1 MIVKEVLVVEGYKR
15 RIADSILA
23 RKLQSSGAVLIE
35 GPKWCGKTTTAEQ
48 MAKSVVYINDPSANN
63 LERADVNLG
72 FLLEG
77 ETPHL
82 LDEWQLIPEIWDAV
96 RFEVDHRKNGFGQFI
111 LTGSAVPL
119 STDKILHTGT
129 GRFSRLRMRPMSL
142 YESEDSSG
150 EVSLEAL
157 FRQEQI
163 GGINRLDF
171 ARLAFLLCRGGWPS
185 SLALSDEA
193 SFDVVYNYVDSI
205 ITSDISRADNVSRD
219 RNRALRLLQAYAR
232 AQSTQTTVERICKD
246 IAANDA
252 EITRPTVC
260 SYLSALR
267 KIFVVEDVAA
277 WNPNLRSKTA
287 IQTSDTRYF
296 VDPSIAIAA
305 LSTGPEELMKAENLK
320 LFGQLFE
327 TMCIRDLRIYAET
340 IRGEIRHYRDRTG
353 LECDAV
359 LHKSSGEYALIEIKL
374 GGGNAIEY
382 GAENLNKLAA
392 KIQKNG
398 FSAPAF
404 LMVLSGTERYA
415 YRRKDGIYVVPVG
428 CLKN

>member
-15 RIADSILA
+15 RIADGILA

-232 AQSTQTTVERICKD
+232 AQSTQTRVEHIC
-246 IAANDA
+246 
-252 EITRPTVC
+252 
-260 SYLSALR
+260 
-267 KIFVVEDVAA
+267 
-277 WNPNLRSKTA
+277 
-287 IQTSDTRYF
+287 
-296 VDPSIAIAA
+296 
-305 LSTGPEELMKAENLK
+305 
-320 LFGQLFE
+320 
-327 TMCIRDLRIYAET
+327 
-340 IRGEIRHYRDRTG
+340 
-353 LECDAV
+353 
-359 LHKSSGEYALIEIKL
+359 
-374 GGGNAIEY
+374 
-382 GAENLNKLAA
+382 
-392 KIQKNG
+392 
-398 FSAPAF
+398 
-404 LMVLSGTERYA
+404 
-415 YRRKDGIYVVPVG
+415 
-428 CLKN
+428 